1 MTTNIVINGQP
12 VNVAAISGDVKQSMS
27 QGFTGHG
34 WFTPQAVLAMIDM
47 IEVAPVL
54 EKGVPRDYEAPNW
67 LGKNRV
73 YEWKNY
79 ISAEIQALWNT
90 LTQVQKVELSK
101 EANYKALSESW
112 EY

>member
-1 MTTNIVINGQP
+1 MTNIVINGQAL
-12 VNVAAISGDVKQSMS
+12 NVAAISGDVKQSMA

-47 IEVAPVL
+47 MEVAPVL

-67 LGKNRV
+67 LGKNRL

-79 ISAEIQALWNT
+79 ISAEIQQLWDT
-90 LTQVQKVELSK
+90 FSPAQKVELSK
-101 EANYKALSESW
+101 AANHKALSESW
-112 EY
+112 E